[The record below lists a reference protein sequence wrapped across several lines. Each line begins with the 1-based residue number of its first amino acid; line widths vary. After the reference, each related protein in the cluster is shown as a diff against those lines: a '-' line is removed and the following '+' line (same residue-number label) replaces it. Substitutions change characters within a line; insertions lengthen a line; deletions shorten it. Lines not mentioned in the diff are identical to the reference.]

1 MALTIQVVGHKK
13 TGKTLVT
20 AGLIKRLTR
29 AGLSVAAIK
38 HDAHDG
44 NIDQPGTDS
53 DRLYQAGANQVVF
66 QSRQGSFQRSRT
78 SQPLANLVD
87 QFQQTADVVVI
98 EGHKA
103 AHYPKLILLAPG
115 ESRSDWAGFN
125 ALAFGALAQQAGA
138 DLIGAPTITDWLFNY
153 VITHYQKE
161 ETQMSDPLTHFNDQ
175 NRAKMVDV
183 TAKQVTARTATA
195 TGTIRMQ
202 PATLDR
208 IHAGTMKKG
217 DVLAVA
223 QVAGIMAA
231 KQTSNLIPMC
241 HLIPL
246 TGIDIHF
253 TDNNQDTITA
263 TATVKTKH
271 VTGVEIEALLA
282 VQTTLLTIYDMCKAI
297 DRGMVIDNVHL
308 VEKDGGKSGHFQ
320 FGEAPESQA

>member
-1 MALTIQVVGHKK
+1 M
-13 TGKTLVT
+13 
-20 AGLIKRLTR
+20 
-29 AGLSVAAIK
+29 
-38 HDAHDG
+38 
-44 NIDQPGTDS
+44 
-53 DRLYQAGANQVVF
+53 
-66 QSRQGSFQRSRT
+66 
-78 SQPLANLVD
+78 D

-103 AHYPKLILLAPG
+103 AYYHKLILLAPG

-202 PATLDR
+202 PATFDR

-246 TGIDIHF
+246 TGVDIHF
-253 TDNNQDTITA
+253 TDNSQDTITA

-297 DRGMVIDNVHL
+297 DRGMVINNVHL

-320 FGEAPESQA
+320 FGEAPENQA